1 MAFDGVTVAVLL
13 IIFVSTLIRA
23 IFGFGN
29 ALIAMPLL
37 AMTPIG
43 MKTASPLIALIA
55 TILALVILVKDWRM
69 IDLRSTW
76 RLLAATIPGIP
87 LGLIL
92 LKGPYENT
100 GKIILALI
108 VVGFSLYSLF
118 RPRLLTLRSEWAA
131 YPFGFLAGIL
141 GGAYNSNGP
150 PIVIYG
156 TIRRWPPDRFR
167 ANLQGYFLPS
177 NVIIIAGHGM
187 GGLWTPSVGWYFL
200 LSLPLLLLS
209 VWIGNR
215 LNRTIPRGHFDRYI
229 HIILVLVGT
238 LLFIQTVFSG
248 SSG

>member
-1 MAFDGVTVAVLL
+1 MAFDSITVAVLL
-13 IIFVSTLIRA
+13 IILVSTLVRA
-23 IFGFGN
+23 VFGFGN

-43 MKTASPLIALIA
+43 MKTATPLVALIA
-55 TILALVILVKDWRM
+55 TLLSLVILVKDWRI
-69 IDLRSTW
+69 IDLRSIW
-76 RLLAATIPGIP
+76 RLLAATVPGIP

-100 GKIILALI
+100 GKIILSII

-118 RPRLLTLRSEWAA
+118 RPRLFKWKSEWAA

-167 ANLQGYFLPS
+167 ANLQGYFFPS

-187 GGLWTPSVGWYFL
+187 GGLWTPSVGGYFL
-200 LSLPLLLLS
+200 LSLPLILLS
-209 VWIGNR
+209 IWIGNR
-215 LNRTIPRGHFDRYI
+215 LNRTIPPGLFDRYI
-229 HIILVLVGT
+229 HILLIMVGT
-238 LLFIQTVFSG
+238 LLFIQTVISG
-248 SSG
+248 ASG